1 MVSYCEYITISLI
14 RKLLTSTGIGYGTNF
29 IGGTGEG
36 QSDAAW
42 LVPICIQLLPS
53 TILAVG
59 MVAFMP
65 QSPRHLMNRDREEEC
80 LQTLARLRNTS
91 VDDIRVRIEFLEI
104 KALRDFERI
113 RVQEKFPQYQ
123 DGSFKS
129 GFMIQYNDY
138 LSLVTNKALFRR
150 TVVAVLTMVFQQWNG
165 VCLSFLSFHF
175 FPYSFCNTLLM
186 TTAGQR
192 NPLLRPLHLPR
203 PRSRRKHRLA
213 ARHRRR
219 RHRHVPRDNPRRALG
234 RQLRTQDDPHRRRDR
249 DGVVAFHCRR
259 HHGLIQRAVGD
270 TSRGGLGGRRVCLD
284 LCDLVWVLVGPCGL
298 DYYQ

>member
-1 MVSYCEYITISLI
+1 
-14 RKLLTSTGIGYGTNF
+14 
-29 IGGTGEG
+29 
-36 QSDAAW
+36 
-42 LVPICIQLLPS
+42 
-53 TILAVG
+53 

-80 LQTLARLRNTS
+80 LQTLARLRSTS

-123 DGSFKS
+123 DGSLKS

-165 VCLSFLSFHF
+165 VRLL
-175 FPYSFCNTLLM
+175 YSFCQCYANDNDNV
-186 TTAGQR
+186 GKR
-192 NPLLRPLHLPR
+192 NPLLRPLHIPR
-203 PRSRRKHRLA
+203 PRPRRQYHLA

-219 RHRHVPRDNPRRALG
+219 RNRHVPRDNPRRALG

-249 DGVVAFHCRR
+249 DGGVAFHRRR
-259 HHGLIQRAVGD
+259 HHGLIQWAVGG
-270 TSRGGLGGRRVCLD
+270 TSRGWVGGRRVCLD
-284 LCDLVWVLVGPCGL
+284 LCDLVWVLVGSCCL

>member
-1 MVSYCEYITISLI
+1 MLSSRRLKSAVPLLPCSSWRLHSESWCPTVSISLSASSS
-14 RKLLTSTGIGYGTNF
+14 RTPLTSIGIGYGTNF

-80 LQTLARLRNTS
+80 LQTLARLRSTS

-123 DGSFKS
+123 DGSLKS

-165 VCLSFLSFHF
+165 VRLSFLS
-175 FPYSFCNTLLM
+175 FPYSFCNM
-186 TTAGQR
+186 
-192 NPLLRPLHLPR
+192 
-203 PRSRRKHRLA
+203 
-213 ARHRRR
+213 
-219 RHRHVPRDNPRRALG
+219 
-234 RQLRTQDDPHRRRDR
+234 
-249 DGVVAFHCRR
+249 
-259 HHGLIQRAVGD
+259 
-270 TSRGGLGGRRVCLD
+270 
-284 LCDLVWVLVGPCGL
+284 LC
-298 DYYQ
+298 